1 MKQRDLNKMFA
12 LPLIFKKKK
21 YEHSCR
27 REEEVGGLCLGHLGV
42 DILGVHCHIPSA

>member
-1 MKQRDLNKMFA
+1 MLSLQQRRLEPVDMIPVF
-12 LPLIFKKKK
+12 K

-27 REEEVGGLCLGHLGV
+27 REEEVGGLRLGHLGV